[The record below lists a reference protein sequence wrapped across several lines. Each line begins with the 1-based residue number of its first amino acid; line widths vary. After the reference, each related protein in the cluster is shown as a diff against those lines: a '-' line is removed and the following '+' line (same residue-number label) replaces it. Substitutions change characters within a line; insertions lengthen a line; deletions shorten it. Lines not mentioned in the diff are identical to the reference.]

1 VFKAIAVK
9 LSVAIL
15 LCGVV
20 ATAFAMADEAPRA
33 INIPS
38 GNLSNALVLLAKQ
51 SGTELM
57 YRPDQVRDIKTHGAR
72 GNFTAHE
79 AVLLLLKDTPLELR
93 TEASGALLVIDPSR
107 LEGSSA
113 RASADATENES
124 GDVTKEVG
132 KNTSR
137 DFRLAQVDKGNSG
150 PEIAQRSPEVGPEAG
165 QASTGQKPALDE
177 IIVTAQKREERLQDV
192 PVPVSVLN
200 ADSLVL
206 NGQTQIQ
213 DYYSK
218 VPGLD
223 FNMGIRDEP
232 VAAIRGI
239 FNVYGNPTIGIL
251 IDGIQQGSSI
261 SNGGGYTVPDID
273 PAELDH
279 IEVLRGPQGTLYG
292 ASSMG
297 GLVNYVTIDP
307 STAGVTGRLEAGVQG
322 VRNGASTGYSERAS
336 INVPLS
342 DTLAV
347 RASAFTRT
355 DPGYVDNVVTGQHG
369 VNLTDSQGGHLAML
383 WKPSDDMSLKVSALI
398 QGSQRHGAADVE
410 IAPGFSDLQQ
420 NNLPGTGY
428 DHLQDHAYSV
438 IFSDK
443 FGGITLKSLTGYNV
457 HTIVDSFDD
466 TGSVGDLAQST
477 YGVSGA
483 AIPEYQKNRRLSE
496 ELRLSG
502 AIGARIDW
510 LVGAFYA
517 DEKTTFVQPVTA
529 VDAST
534 GAVAGLLDLSSY
546 PNTYSE
552 YSGFAELTFHFTD
565 RFDVQLGGR
574 ESRDHQVFTQTDIGA
589 FQLEGGD
596 ADVRTSEDAFTYLL
610 TPRFKISPDLMVYA
624 RLASGFRPG
633 SPNVL
638 PSPALLPPGLVLP
651 AVYAPDKTQNYEV
664 GLKGDFLDHRLSID
678 TSLYYIDWKNLQ
690 LSLAS
695 EGFGYYANGAAAKSE
710 GIELSV
716 QSRPLTGLTLAGW
729 IASDDAVLTQDLPA
743 ASTAYG
749 VAGDRLPLTP
759 HWSGS
764 LSIEQE
770 ERLTSQMTGFIGASA
785 SYVGERLYNFQPTP
799 QRQSYPAYT
808 KTDLHA
814 GIRIDS
820 WTVNAFVNNAADK
833 RGLLG
838 GGIGY
843 IDPQRFVVI
852 QPRTIGLSVSKAF

>member
-1 VFKAIAVK
+1 MLRAIAVK

-15 LCGVV
+15 MCGVV
-20 ATAFAMADEAPRA
+20 VTAFAIADDVPRA

-57 YRPDQVRDIKTHGAR
+57 YRPDQVRDVKTHGAR
-72 GNFTAHE
+72 GNFTAQQ

-93 TEASGALLVIDPSR
+93 PQPTGALLVVDPAR

-113 RASADATENES
+113 RASTDPTQNGS
-124 GDVTKEVG
+124 GNANKEVG
-132 KNTSR
+132 KNTSQ
-137 DFRLAQVDKGNSG
+137 DFRVAQVDKANPGS
-150 PEIAQRSPEVGPEAG
+150 ELAQWQAG
-165 QASTGQKPALDE
+165 QNLALDE

-200 ADSLVL
+200 ADSLVA
-206 NGQTQIQ
+206 NGQTQLQ

-223 FNMGIRDEP
+223 FNLGIRDEP

-273 PAELDH
+273 PAELDR

-297 GLVNYVTIDP
+297 GLINYVTIDP
-307 STAGVTGRLEAGVQG
+307 STAGMTGRLEAGLEG
-322 VRNGASTGYSERAS
+322 VHNGASTGYSERAS
-336 INVPLS
+336 INVPLG

-347 RASAFTRT
+347 RASGFTRT
-355 DPGYVDNVVTGQHG
+355 EPGYIDNVVTGQRG

-383 WKPSDDMSLKVSALI
+383 WKPSNDLSLKVSALV
-398 QGSQRHGAADVE
+398 QGNQRHGPSDVE
-410 IAPGFSDLQQ
+410 LAPGFTDLQQ
-420 NNLPGTGY
+420 NNLPGSGY
-428 DHLQDHAYSV
+428 DHLQDQAYSV

-443 FGGITLKSLTGYNV
+443 IGGITLKSLSGYNV
-457 HTIVDSFDD
+457 HTIVDSIDE
-466 TGSVGDLAQST
+466 SASLGDLAQSA

-483 AIPEYQKNRRLSE
+483 AVPEYQKNRRLSE
-496 ELRLSG
+496 ELRFSG
-502 AIGARIDW
+502 MIGGRIDW
-510 LVGAFYA
+510 LVGAFFA

-529 VDAST
+529 VDASS

-546 PNTYSE
+546 PNTYRE
-552 YSGFAELTFHFTD
+552 YAGFAELTFHFTD

-574 ESRDHQVFTQTDIGA
+574 ESQDHQVFTQTDIGA
-589 FQLEGGD
+589 YQLEGGN
-596 ADVRTSEDAFTYLL
+596 ADVRLSEDAFTYLL

-624 RLASGFRPG
+624 RMASGFRPG

-638 PSPALLPPGLVLP
+638 PSASLLPPGLVLP
-651 AVYAPDKTQNYEV
+651 AVYAPDKTKNYEV

-690 LSLAS
+690 LSLAAS
-695 EGFGYYANGAAAKSE
+695 GFGYYANGSAAKSQ

-716 QSRPLTGLTLAGW
+716 QSRPLTGLTVAGW
-729 IASDDAVLTQDLPA
+729 IASDDAVLTQNLPA

-749 VAGDRLPLTP
+749 IAGDRLPLTP

-764 LSIEQE
+764 LSVEQE
-770 ERLTSQMTGFIGASA
+770 GRLTSLMTGFIGVSA

-799 QRQSYPAYT
+799 QRQSYPGYA
-808 KTDLHA
+808 KTDLHV
-814 GIRIDS
+814 GTRYDS
-820 WTVNAFVNNAADK
+820 WTVNAFLNNVADK

-843 IDPQRFVVI
+843 VDPQRFVVI
-852 QPRTIGLSVSKAF
+852 QPRTVGLAVSKAF

>member
-1 VFKAIAVK
+1 M
-9 LSVAIL
+9 
-15 LCGVV
+15 CGVV
-20 ATAFAMADEAPRA
+20 ATAFAIADDVPRA

-57 YRPDQVRDIKTHGAR
+57 YRPEQVLDIKTHGAR
-72 GNFTAHE
+72 GNLTAQQ

-93 TEASGALLVIDPSR
+93 TEATGALLVVDPNR
-107 LEGSSA
+107 LEGNSA
-113 RASADATENES
+113 RTLADTTENGSEN
-124 GDVTKEVG
+124 VTKEVG
-132 KNTSR
+132 KNTSQ
-137 DFRLAQVDKGNSG
+137 DFRVAQLDKANTG
-150 PEIAQRSPEVGPEAG
+150 PEVGQSPAE
-165 QASTGQKPALDE
+165 QKPALEE

-200 ADSLVL
+200 AESLVA
-206 NGQTQIQ
+206 NGQTQLQ

-223 FNMGIRDEP
+223 FNLGLRDEP

-273 PAELDH
+273 PAELDR

-297 GLVNYVTIDP
+297 GLINYVTIDP
-307 STAGVTGRLEAGVQG
+307 STAGLTGRLEAGLEG
-322 VRNGASTGYSERAS
+322 IHNGSSTGYSERAS

-355 DPGYVDNVVTGQHG
+355 EPGYIENVVTGQRG
-369 VNLTDSQGGHLAML
+369 VNLADSQGGHLSLL
-383 WKPSDDMSLKVSALI
+383 WKPSNDLSLKVSALV
-398 QGSQRHGAADVE
+398 QGNQRHGPSDIE
-410 IAPGFSDLQQ
+410 LAPGFTDLQQ
-420 NNLPGTGY
+420 NNLPGSGY
-428 DHLQDHAYSV
+428 DHLQDQAYSV

-443 FGGITLKSLTGYNV
+443 IGGITFKSLSGYNV
-457 HTIVDSFDD
+457 HTIVDSIDD
-466 TGSVGDLAQST
+466 TGNLGDLAQSA

-483 AIPEYQKNRRLSE
+483 AIPEYQKNRRFSE

-502 AIGARIDW
+502 PIGHRIDW

-517 DEKTTFVQPVTA
+517 DEKTTFVQPVIA
-529 VDAST
+529 VDGST
-534 GAVAGLLDLSSY
+534 GNVAGLLDLSSY
-546 PNTYSE
+546 PNTYRE

-565 RFDVQLGGR
+565 RFDVQVGGR
-574 ESRDHQVFTQTDIGA
+574 ESRDHQVFTQTDVGA
-589 FQLEGGD
+589 YQLEGGD
-596 ADVRTSEDAFTYLL
+596 ADVRLGENAFTYLL
-610 TPRFKISPDLMVYA
+610 TPRFKISQDLMVYA
-624 RLASGFRPG
+624 RMASGFRPG

-638 PSPALLPPGLVLP
+638 PSASLLPPGLVLP
-651 AVYAPDKTQNYEV
+651 AVYAPDKTQNYEI
-664 GLKGDFLDHRLSID
+664 GLKGDFLEHRLSID

-690 LSLAS
+690 LSLAT
-695 EGFGYYANGAAAKSE
+695 EGFGYYANGSAAKSQ

-716 QSRPLTGLTLAGW
+716 QSRPMTGLTVAGW
-729 IASDDAVLTQDLPA
+729 IASDDAVLTQNLPA

-764 LSIEQE
+764 VSVEQE
-770 ERLTSQMTGFIGASA
+770 DRFSNGVTGYIGASA

-799 QRQSYPAYT
+799 ERQSYPSYT
-808 KTDLHA
+808 KTDLRT
-814 GIRIDS
+814 GIRYDS
-820 WTVNAFVNNAADK
+820 WTVNAYVNNVADK

-852 QPRTIGLSVSKAF
+852 QPRTIGLAVSKAF